1 MEEIRD
7 KKQEYK
13 KKSTVFF
20 IIQCILIALS
30 VILYILRDINIG
42 IENFSMVKL
51 FIMFLAS
58 TILIGVFIGGY
69 IINGLFMYNIIKI
82 NFVRNINYKLLMTIL
97 FIMMI
102 VGSGVFFTQLYLVG
116 GQLTN
121 LTWGSF
127 TLGLICFIIFCITSI
142 IGIFTIIYE
151 IKPKL

>member
-13 KKSTVFF
+13 KKFTVFF

-30 VILYILRDINIG
+30 VILYILRDTNIG
-42 IENFSMVKL
+42 NFSMVKL

-102 VGSGVFFTQLYLVG
+102 VGSGVFFTQLCLVG

>member
-7 KKQEYK
+7 IKQEYK

-30 VILYILRDINIG
+30 VILYILRDTNIG
-42 IENFSMVKL
+42 NFSMVKL

-58 TILIGVFIGGY
+58 TILIGVFFGGY

>member
-13 KKSTVFF
+13 KKFTVFF

-30 VILYILRDINIG
+30 VILYILRDTNIG
-42 IENFSMVKL
+42 NFSMVKL

>member
-13 KKSTVFF
+13 KKFTVFF

-30 VILYILRDINIG
+30 VILYILRDTNIG
-42 IENFSMVKL
+42 NFSMVKL

-58 TILIGVFIGGY
+58 TILIGVFVGGY

-97 FIMMI
+97 FIMMF
-102 VGSGVFFTQLYLVG
+102 VGSGV
-116 GQLTN
+116 
-121 LTWGSF
+121 
-127 TLGLICFIIFCITSI
+127 ICFIIFCITSI

>member
-13 KKSTVFF
+13 KKFTVFF

-30 VILYILRDINIG
+30 VILYILRDTNIG
-42 IENFSMVKL
+42 NFSMVKL

-58 TILIGVFIGGY
+58 TILIGVFVGGY

>member
-13 KKSTVFF
+13 KKFTVFF

-30 VILYILRDINIG
+30 VILYILRDTNIG
-42 IENFSMVKL
+42 NFSMVKL

-58 TILIGVFIGGY
+58 TILIGVFFGGY

-102 VGSGVFFTQLYLVG
+102 VGSGVFFTQLCLVG